1 MAQALDVAVVGP
13 EMTRWRTLCFM
24 LLILA
29 VGFLPGCRQSL
40 STTPDEELPL
50 KPVTGPDRSTG
61 RQQASIELTDRG
73 RQLLES
79 GRWEEATSVFQKAI
93 SLFPS
98 NPYPY
103 YYLAKARY
111 LQQEYPKALPL
122 LGQAERFLG
131 GDPVW
136 LSRVYVL
143 RGSTY
148 EALSR
153 FAEARKQYEQAL
165 SQDPGNPVAREAIE
179 RINNGAD

>member
-1 MAQALDVAVVGP
+1 MVRL
-13 EMTRWRTLCFM
+13 EYLCFF

-29 VGFLPGCRQSL
+29 VGLLPGCLSSL

-50 KPVTGPDRSTG
+50 KPVTGSDRSTG

-79 GRWEEATSVFQKAI
+79 GQWEEATSVFQKAI

-103 YYLAKARY
+103 YYLAKTRY
-111 LQQEYPKALPL
+111 MQQEYPKALPL

-131 GDPVW
+131 GDPIW

-143 RGSTY
+143 RGMTY

-153 FAEARKQYEQAL
+153 FDEAKNQYQQAL
-165 SQDPGNPVAREAIE
+165 SKDPGNPVAQEGIE
-179 RINNGAD
+179 RVNNRAN

>member
-1 MAQALDVAVVGP
+1 MARLGYFSFV
-13 EMTRWRTLCFM
+13 
-24 LLILA
+24 LLIL
-29 VGFLPGCRQSL
+29 GIGLLPGCQPSL

-50 KPVTGPDRSTG
+50 KPVTGSDRSTG
-61 RQQASIELTDRG
+61 RQQASIELTDQG
-73 RQLLES
+73 RRLLET

-111 LQQEYPKALPL
+111 MQQEYPKALPF
-122 LGQAERFLG
+122 LGQAERFFG
-131 GDPVW
+131 GDPIW

-143 RGSTY
+143 RGMTY

-153 FAEARKQYEQAL
+153 FDEAKNQYRQAL
-165 SQDPGNPVAREAIE
+165 SSDPGNPAAQEGIE
-179 RINNGAD
+179 RINDKLN

>member
-1 MAQALDVAVVGP
+1 MARLGY
-13 EMTRWRTLCFM
+13 LCLG

-29 VGFLPGCRQSL
+29 VGLLPGCLSSL

-50 KPVTGPDRSTG
+50 KPVTGSDRSTG

-79 GRWEEATSVFQKAI
+79 GQWEEATSVFQKAI

-111 LQQEYPKALPL
+111 MKQEYPKALPL

-131 GDPVW
+131 GDPIW
-136 LSRVYVL
+136 LSRVYLL
-143 RGSTY
+143 RGRTY
-148 EALSR
+148 ESLSR
-153 FAEARKQYEQAL
+153 FDEAKNQYQQAL
-165 SQDPGNPVAREAIE
+165 AKDPGNSEAQEGIE
-179 RINNGAD
+179 RISNRVN

>member
-1 MAQALDVAVVGP
+1 MRPVITRLGYFCFVLLVG
-13 EMTRWRTLCFM
+13 
-24 LLILA
+24 LLT
-29 VGFLPGCRQSL
+29 GCAASL
-40 STTPDEELPL
+40 SNTPDEELPL
-50 KPVTGPDRSTG
+50 KPVTGSDRAVTG

-73 RQLLES
+73 RQMLEA
-79 GRWEEATSVFQKAI
+79 GRLEEATSVFQKSI

-111 LQQEYPKALPL
+111 MQQEYPKALPF
-122 LGQAERFLG
+122 LGQAERFFD

-143 RGSTY
+143 RGMTY

-153 FAEARKQYEQAL
+153 FDEARGQYLQAQ
-165 SQDPGNPVAREAIE
+165 SKDPENPAAPEGIARIDSKL
-179 RINNGAD
+179 N

>member
-1 MAQALDVAVVGP
+1 MARLKYLGLA
-13 EMTRWRTLCFM
+13 
-24 LLILA
+24 LLIAL
-29 VGFLPGCRQSL
+29 LSGCLSAL

-50 KPVTGPDRSTG
+50 NPVAGSDRSVG
-61 RQQASIELTDRG
+61 REQASIELTDRG

-79 GRWEEATSVFQKAI
+79 GRWEESTSVFQKAI
-93 SLFPS
+93 SLLPS

-111 LQQEYPKALPL
+111 RQQEYPQALPL

-131 GDPVW
+131 NDPIW

-143 RGSTY
+143 RGWIY

-153 FAEARKQYEQAL
+153 FDDAKKQYQQAL
-165 SQDPGNPVAREAIE
+165 AKDPGNPVAQEGIE
-179 RINNGAD
+179 RIQNRLN

>member
-1 MAQALDVAVVGP
+1 MVLLRYFRFV
-13 EMTRWRTLCFM
+13 
-24 LLILA
+24 LLILG
-29 VGFLPGCRQSL
+29 VGLLPGCLSSL

-50 KPVTGPDRSTG
+50 KPVTGSDRSTG

-73 RQLLES
+73 RQLLET

-111 LQQEYPKALPL
+111 MQQEYSKVLPF
-122 LGQAERFLG
+122 LGQAERFFG
-131 GDPVW
+131 GDPIW

-143 RGSTY
+143 RGRTY

-153 FAEARKQYEQAL
+153 FDEAKDQYRQAL
-165 SQDPGNPVAREAIE
+165 SRDPGNPTAQEGIE
-179 RINNGAD
+179 RINNKLN

>member
-1 MAQALDVAVVGP
+1 VRSGIVRLGP
-13 EMTRWRTLCFM
+13 ICSV

-29 VGFLPGCRQSL
+29 VGLLPGCLSSL

-50 KPVTGPDRSTG
+50 NPVTGSDRSTG

-79 GRWEEATSVFQKAI
+79 GQGEEASSVFQKAI

-103 YYLAKARY
+103 YYLAKTRY
-111 LQQEYPKALPL
+111 MQQEYPKALPL

-131 GDPVW
+131 DDPIW

-143 RGSTY
+143 RGRTY

-153 FAEARKQYEQAL
+153 FDEAKNQYRQAL
-165 SQDPGNPVAREAIE
+165 SKDPGNPEAREGIE
-179 RINNGAD
+179 RIDHGGDEYKPQF